1 MATLRWWVALSIL
14 CLIGTAAPAADL
26 TQENLEKR
34 KQVLET
40 EYQDLAKEADRLKK
54 VKDKLKGEGEKRL
67 YNDWVE
73 ALNQRVAAY
82 EKNRKALEK
91 DAATFRAALE
101 GTAAAAP
108 PVEKPPAPEEMSA
121 QDRELT
127 ATRERLQQEEATLN
141 SAYQALMKEK
151 ERLSAAM
158 EAARSGDGEPV
169 SEETVQAF
177 NRKIQDYEKKRQAL
191 NADLDAYNA
200 RVKQTAP
207 PVADKASSE

>member
-34 KQVLET
+34 KQALEA
-40 EYQDLAKEADRLKK
+40 EYQELAKESDRLKK

-73 ALNQRVAAY
+73 ALNQRVDAY
-82 EKNRKALEK
+82 ETNRKALRSD
-91 DAATFRAALE
+91 DAAAFRAALDDA
-101 GTAAAAP
+101 TAASAP
-108 PVEKPPAPEEMSA
+108 PGEKPPAPEKMSA

-127 ATRERLQQEEATLN
+127 ATRERLQQQEAALN
-141 SAYQALMKEK
+141 AEYQALMKEK

-191 NADLDAYNA
+191 NADH
-200 RVKQTAP
+200 
-207 PVADKASSE
+207 